1 MSAADLLAKWN
12 ACGYY
17 RLVGMTVVH
26 ADAASSELR
35 ITIRDEHLQAYG
47 SAHGGI
53 VAGLVDAAMGL
64 AVLGGIA
71 AEEGCATIQM
81 TTNFTAPATPGP
93 LTAIGRTLHP
103 GRRIVVASAEA
114 RGADGRLVAVGQ
126 GTFQRFPLG
135 ASA

>member
-1 MSAADLLAKWN
+1 MSATDLLARWN

-26 ADAASSELR
+26 ADARSSELR
-35 ITIRDEHLQAYG
+35 ITIGDEHLQAYG

-53 VAGLVDAAMGL
+53 VAGLIDAAMGL

-71 AEEGCATIQM
+71 ADEGCATIQM
-81 TTNFTAPATPGP
+81 TANFAAPAMPGP
-93 LTAIGRTLHP
+93 LTATGRLLHR
-103 GRRIVVASAEA
+103 GRRVAVASAEA
-114 RGADGRLVAVGQ
+114 HGPDGRLVAVGQ

-135 ASA
+135 AGA